1 DDSRVSITWSDGH
14 LSFYGTAWLR
24 EHDNSPSALHE
35 RSHGSWPSPLCA
47 WDAIPKVDA
56 REYMEDD
63 GELYKALR
71 KINRVG
77 VVLLENAGVEEGA
90 VLDLARRVAPVSH
103 HTLYGDMF
111 DVVSQANPRN
121 MAYTNERL
129 RMHMDLVY
137 YESPPGLQFLH
148 CLEFDEGGKGGQT
161 SFLDAFAAA

>member
-1 DDSRVSITWSDGH
+1 HVSLIAH
-14 LSFYGTAWLR
+14 
-24 EHDNSPSALHE
+24 NVCV
-35 RSHGSWPSPLCA
+35 SH
-47 WDAIPKVDA
+47 KVDA

-111 DVVSQANPRN
+111 DVVSQVKHTPR
-121 MAYTNERL
+121 
-129 RMHMDLVY
+129 
-137 YESPPGLQFLH
+137 
-148 CLEFDEGGKGGQT
+148 
-161 SFLDAFAAA
+161 